1 MEELEK
7 LIKINKNRILIYRIS
22 EGYATPT
29 YTIMEVFLKNSELVK
44 TYELTNDYHQIT
56 FEEYFLKRCKC

>member
-29 YTIMEVFLKNSELVK
+29 YTIMEVFLKN
-44 TYELTNDYHQIT
+44 I
-56 FEEYFLKRCKC
+56 